1 MNSAKECCVSCWEI
15 QQMNEVRNAR
25 DSINLVKC
33 YWIILTL
40 RPTRPTDEM
49 NEIYPQSKIVLLKE
63 LTHKASKPDNVFIWL
78 IILPVIVRPIPN
90 MRYLHLKLDCRMDMS
105 CDMDEPWRYKLI
117 ESYCC
122 WKCWIAVMLHE

>member
-1 MNSAKECCVSCWEI
+1 MSHLS
-15 QQMNEVRNAR
+15 QP
-25 DSINLVKC
+25 KC

-63 LTHKASKPDNVFIWL
+63 LTHKASKPFICCVFIWL

-105 CDMDEPWRYKLI
+105 CDKPWRI
-117 ESYCC
+117 EATIMVA
-122 WKCWIAVMLHE
+122 KI